1 MMNCCPNCFVDPE
14 IKGIITSISSESGFC
29 DYCGTQEQAI
39 IPIDELQEV
48 FTHLL
53 ELYEPNEDSPNDLFT
68 QINLDWNVFLN
79 ETYCKRLLSDICGE
93 KYGFLLS
100 ANVKLKYTVND
111 SVADWVNFA
120 NEIKSQ
126 NRFFIEQNVI
136 VRDVVGQLLNRHTK
150 TIKSGTKFF
159 RGRIAVNEDGF
170 PLKEL
175 CQPPHH
181 KATPGR
187 ANPDGISYLYLAKEK
202 ATTLYEIGASLNDYV
217 CIGEF
222 ELLNDIEIVVL
233 KDVHNISPFLE
244 DVNLE
249 EYVKNKDILTQFGIA
264 LSTPLRSFDSL
275 REYLPTQY
283 LCEYVKSLGIHGVEY
298 ASAMNKGGTNYAIF
312 DGNKFKCVNQSTV
325 IVKEISIKT
334 EK

>member
-1 MMNCCPNCFVDPE
+1 MKCCPNCFADPE
-14 IKGIITSISSESGFC
+14 IIGIITSLSSESGLC
-29 DYCGTQEQAI
+29 DYCRTQEQAI
-39 IPIDELQEV
+39 LSIDELQEA
-48 FTHLL
+48 FTPLL
-53 ELYEPNEDSPNDLFT
+53 ELYEPDKESQNDLFT
-68 QINLDWNVFLN
+68 QINLDWSVFLN
-79 ETYCKRLLSDICGE
+79 EAPCKRVLNDICGE
-93 KYGFLLS
+93 KFSFLLS
-100 ANVKLKYTVND
+100 GNVKLKYTVND
-111 SVADWVNFA
+111 SVADWAHFA

-170 PLKEL
+170 PLNEL
-175 CQPPHH
+175 RQPPQH

-202 ATTLYEIGASLNDYV
+202 DTTLYEIGASLNDYV

-249 EYVKNKDILTQFGIA
+249 DYVKNKDILAQFGIA
-264 LSTPLRSFDSL
+264 LSTPLRSFDSP

-283 LCEYVKSLGIHGVEY
+283 LCEYVKSLGLDGVEY
-298 ASAMNKGGTNYAIF
+298 ASPMNKGGTNYAIF
-312 DGNKFKCVNQSTV
+312 DGNKFKCVNQST
-325 IVKEISIKT
+325 IMVKEISIKT
-334 EK
+334 EE